1 MYLLSAFSTGT
12 TKIIVID
19 FTSLKKRWPFIC
31 LDKPKCLLTIFSD
44 LSLSW
49 QLVCDRWSWVI
60 SWLLW
65 KLKPCT
71 RCSLV
76 LNYHLWYMG
85 FVMKASA
92 FWIFLS
98 FFQDNEQKKKKCSS
112 LFLHRKG
119 YFWIYRASF
128 TGIPVFCFPGN
139 FSLVAR
145 GISHMSSVK
154 YFPYNEFSN
163 VWRNCHETS
172 VTFIWK
178 GVFAAET
185 ERDEKL

>member
-1 MYLLSAFSTGT
+1 MSHLDQSHILIRHRRNKVYLLSAFSTGT

-98 FFQDNEQKKKKCSS
+98 FFQDNEQKKKNAQACFFIGRDISEFTELALLAF
-112 LFLHRKG
+112 LF
-119 YFWIYRASF
+119 S
-128 TGIPVFCFPGN
+128 VFLETFP
-139 FSLVAR
+139 
-145 GISHMSSVK
+145 
-154 YFPYNEFSN
+154 
-163 VWRNCHETS
+163 W
-172 VTFIWK
+172 
-178 GVFAAET
+178 
-185 ERDEKL
+185 